1 MAVKIVLTN
10 QKGGVGKTT
19 TAASLAAGLVLEGKK
34 VLALDLDPQG
44 NLGFSLGLPGESDGT
59 IYDLMKGRERIQD
72 IICTTEYGDII
83 PSDIALSAGVKEFY
97 EQGRQLLLKDALA
110 CVEKSYDYV
119 IIDTPPA
126 LNILTINAYAAADY
140 LIVPMSSEILSL
152 VGLAQ
157 LKDTVDS
164 VRNALNPG
172 IEILGILL
180 TKFSRRTRLAG
191 EVKEMAATVAKQMGT
206 TLFANEIRSGVA
218 VSEMPAHGMSI
229 YRYAPR
235 SKPAEDYRGFVKEV
249 IERIG

>member
-1 MAVKIVLTN
+1 M
-10 QKGGVGKTT
+10 
-19 TAASLAAGLVLEGKK
+19 
-34 VLALDLDPQG
+34 
-44 NLGFSLGLPGESDGT
+44 
-59 IYDLMKGRERIQD
+59 
-72 IICTTEYGDII
+72 
-83 PSDIALSAGVKEFY
+83 
-97 EQGRQLLLKDALA
+97 LKDALA

-218 VSEMPAHGMSI
+218 VSEMPTHGMSI